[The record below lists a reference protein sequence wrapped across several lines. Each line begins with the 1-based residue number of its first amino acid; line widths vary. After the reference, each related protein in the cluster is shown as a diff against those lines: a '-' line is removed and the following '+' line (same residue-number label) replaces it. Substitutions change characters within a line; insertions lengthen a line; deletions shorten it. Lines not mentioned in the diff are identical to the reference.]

1 MEQGDVCSPRLQPVL
16 RCLDLAVKTVFG
28 DSHVLLHNSCSSTVP
43 SIAGAMV
50 IDCCSSCK
58 DPASTTTTSSHA
70 RPAVEAVPCGV
81 VETPTDSTYLMDSS
95 HTAALLEQLHH
106 ELATAGITYTAV
118 AAPTSPRCA
127 ESSPACDGCVSDGCD
142 AYKLD
147 SSSSGTAS
155 FSRADSTDSLGS
167 TSSISGTNSIGS
179 SSSNCSRRSLDGA
192 ASCMIRLVD
201 GSDACGVLPAV
212 KLLLGGCDTAV
223 PAGYDSTQLWRHAQQ
238 AANDGSQH
246 CHHAQEVAIGPA
258 GGGGYPAAVEAPLS
272 YTAQQVLLYLEALPC
287 CLGDLP
293 RPSALPRLI
302 SAVNSQLCSN
312 SAGQLLGAAAFDKLL
327 TATLQAIAE
336 SAAGFHTGSIQ
347 QGVDGCPQGDTPSCR
362 KSSLPGQQQQ
372 QQAEG
377 VALQVLLQQAG
388 VGGHEWQRAARA
400 VLSMRE
406 LGWGWWQIVECVVA
420 A

>member
-1 MEQGDVCSPRLQPVL
+1 M
-16 RCLDLAVKTVFG
+16 
-28 DSHVLLHNSCSSTVP
+28 LHNSCSSTVP

-70 RPAVEAVPCGV
+70 HPAVEAVPCGV
-81 VETPTDSTYLMDSS
+81 VETPTDSTYIMDSS

-142 AYKLD
+142 VYKLD

-167 TSSISGTNSIGS
+167 TSSIGS

-246 CHHAQEVAIGPA
+246 CNHAQEVAIGPA

-272 YTAQQVLLYLEALPC
+272 YTAQQVSMLTVVC
-287 CLGDLP
+287 C
-293 RPSALPRLI
+293 
-302 SAVNSQLCSN
+302 
-312 SAGQLLGAAAFDKLL
+312 AG
-327 TATLQAIAE
+327 
-336 SAAGFHTGSIQ
+336 
-347 QGVDGCPQGDTPSCR
+347 
-362 KSSLPGQQQQ
+362 
-372 QQAEG
+372 
-377 VALQVLLQQAG
+377 
-388 VGGHEWQRAARA
+388 RA
-400 VLSMRE
+400 VTMKFLSSCATSR
-406 LGWGWWQIVECVVA
+406 LA
-420 A
+420 AVFYCMLPAF